1 MFPWIRREQ
10 IIGGGEIMVAALGGD
25 QLELQKFKFMIGH
38 SFPSITRRQPNW
50 QRMTLL
56 IMHIH

>member
-25 QLELQKFKFMIGH
+25 QLELQKFQFMIGR
-38 SFPSITRRQPNW
+38 SFPSITRRQPNR
-50 QRMTLL
+50 QRMHTLF
-56 IMHIH
+56 IY